1 MPGPIEIVEP
11 PVVVRDLHDDE
22 KLVVDDFER
31 HVSHCPQ
38 CAFALESASDAL
50 CDRGQPRAILVTKY
64 IYSVDGKHFSV
75 VDKENGKPMRVK
87 LLRQGSHARTLIENI
102 AKGMRLASPRGR
114 APPVMPPS
122 TPPQSSHRRSTSIRS
137 SYDATYPVGPRRSGP
152 VVEHREPRSP
162 RSPRSN
168 TQSPQPS
175 PTRIIE
181 RSPSSSKPRVVVY
194 PSPHASPNRSS
205 NSRGSLYNSD
215 RQDRVERHYE
225 STNVRRRSDYYR

>member
-22 KLVVDDFER
+22 KLVVDEFER
-31 HVSHCPQ
+31 HVSHCAP
-38 CAFALESASDAL
+38 CALALESSSDTL
-50 CDRGQPRAILVTKY
+50 CERGQRRAKVVTNY
-64 IYSVDGKHFSV
+64 FYSVDGKHFSV

-87 LLRQGSHARTLIENI
+87 LLRQGSHARTLIENVE
-102 AKGMRLASPRGR
+102 KGMRLASPRGR
-114 APPVMPPS
+114 APPVMPPA

-152 VVEHREPRSP
+152 VVEHREPRS
-162 RSPRSN
+162 RSN

-175 PTRIIE
+175 PNTRIIE
-181 RSPSSSKPRVVVY
+181 RSPSNSKPRVVIY
-194 PSPHASPNRSS
+194 PSPHTSPNRSS

-215 RQDRVERHYE
+215 RQDRVERQYE
-225 STNVRRRSDYYR
+225 STQVRRRSDYYR

>member
-31 HVSHCPQ
+31 HVSHCTQ
-38 CAFALESASDAL
+38 CALALESGTDSL
-50 CDRGQPRAILVTKY
+50 CERGQHRAIDVTKY
-64 IYSVDGKHFSV
+64 LYSVDGKHFSV
-75 VDKENGKPMRVK
+75 VDKENKKPMRVK

-102 AKGMRLASPRGR
+102 DKGMRLTSPRRGR

-152 VVEHREPRSP
+152 VVEHREPRS
-162 RSPRSN
+162 RSN

-175 PTRIIE
+175 PNTRIIE
-181 RSPSSSKPRVVVY
+181 RSPSNSKPRVVVY
-194 PSPHASPNRSS
+194 PSPHTSPNRSS

-215 RQDRVERHYE
+215 RQDRVDRQYE
-225 STNVRRRSDYYR
+225 STHVRRHPDYYR